1 MNLPLFGSRKWGKL
15 KFIWLNSWIKKK
27 GKQVISWFFFYYFNL
42 LKKERKTTEFAPEL
56 IVEVIELVNDCL

>member
-1 MNLPLFGSRKWGKL
+1 MREIEIYLIEFMDKKERKTSN
-15 KFIWLNSWIKKK
+15 IMI
-27 GKQVISWFFFYYFNL
+27 FFYYFNL

>member
-1 MNLPLFGSRKWGKL
+1 MREIEIYLIEFMDKKERKTSN
-15 KFIWLNSWIKKK
+15 ITI
-27 GKQVISWFFFYYFNL
+27 FFYYFNL